1 LTTEAKEEISER
13 KLGRPMES
21 PGGGK
26 VCSLYLPKEL
36 IPKLKALGGS
46 RWVAEQIRKA
56 KLPDAS
62 APVSGQ

>member
-1 LTTEAKEEISER
+1 MTTEAKEEGNER
-13 KLGRPMES
+13 KLGRPVES

-56 KLPDAS
+56 KLPDTS
-62 APVSGQ
+62 APASSQ

>member
-1 LTTEAKEEISER
+1 MTEAKKESSER
-13 KLGRPMES
+13 KLGRPQES

-26 VCSLYLPKEL
+26 ACTLYLPKEL

-56 KLPDAS
+56 KLPDTS
-62 APVSGQ
+62 APDSRQ